1 LPPTNLADDIFH
13 DLRRRILEGKL
24 ASGERLPPERD
35 LATRYATNRNTLREA
50 IRKLEQSRLVT
61 VRQGQGVTVTDF
73 RRTGTIE
80 LLAPFLEHASD
91 DAEKVRVLSDVLP
104 SRIRLI
110 EETMGFA
117 ATRAT
122 AEDHARLQLL
132 VEEQLGHFAGGDVRQ
147 LERAHHRWLDAL
159 VDSAHSLPIRW
170 VGNSL
175 LAASEGLFD
184 RFPNMWLLEPSFP
197 AYQRGAMKALL
208 ARDAQRGIAAARSY
222 HLRID
227 RALQELLGGLLH
239 AAEET
244 REPLHALEKRRAK
257 REVKAPA
264 KRARRRRS

>member
-1 LPPTNLADDIFH
+1 MPSTNLADDIFH

-24 ASGERLPPERD
+24 ASGDRLPPERD

-61 VRQGQGVTVTDF
+61 VRQGQGVTVSDF

-80 LLAPFLEHASD
+80 LLAPFLEHARD
-91 DAEKVRVLSDVLP
+91 DAEKVRVLADVLP

-122 AEDHARLQLL
+122 ADDHVRLQLL
-132 VEEQLGHFAGGDVRQ
+132 VEEQLEHFAEGDVRE

-197 AYQRGAMKALL
+197 AYQRRAMKALL
-208 ARDAQRGIAAARSY
+208 ARDAARGIAAARSY

-227 RALQELLGGLLH
+227 RALSELLGGLLRG
-239 AAEET
+239 AEET
-244 REPLHALEKRRAK
+244 REPLSAVGRAK
-257 REVKAPA
+257 REVKAPV

>member
-1 LPPTNLADDIFH
+1 LPSTNLADDIFH

-24 ASGERLPPERD
+24 ASGDRLPPERD

-61 VRQGQGVTVTDF
+61 VRQGQGVTVSDF

-80 LLAPFLEHASD
+80 LLAPFLDHASD

-132 VEEQLGHFAGGDVRQ
+132 VAEQLGHFAEGDVRK

-197 AYQRGAMKALL
+197 TYQRSAMKALL
-208 ARDAQRGIAAARSY
+208 ARDAERGIAAARSY

-227 RALQELLGGLLH
+227 RALQELLGGLLRG
-239 AAEET
+239 AAEAK
-244 REPLHALEKRRAK
+244 EPLRAVRQTKK
-257 REVKAPA
+257 REASVPVT
-264 KRARRRRS
+264 RTRRRRS

>member
-1 LPPTNLADDIFH
+1 MPPTNLADDIFH

-24 ASGERLPPERD
+24 ASGDRLPPERD
-35 LATRYATNRNTLREA
+35 LATRYDTNRNTLREA

-80 LLAPFLEHASD
+80 LLAPFLEHARD

-132 VEEQLGHFAGGDVRQ
+132 VDEQLGHFADADVRK

-208 ARDAQRGIAAARSY
+208 ARDAARGIAAARSY

-244 REPLHALEKRRAK
+244 REPLRAVRRAK
-257 REVKAPA
+257 REGKAPV
-264 KRARRRRS
+264 KRTRGRRS